1 MFKTLSNFQKYDTI
15 NESKKLTLFSNFY
28 LPIELIKITN
38 KEQISKQKIYTQEEL
53 VNKITNQLKQELEQE
68 IKDKEGITNINV
80 NTYAIDESVEVE
92 VTYEVLEKI
101 GIEQEINI

>member
-1 MFKTLSNFQKYDTI
+1 M
-15 NESKKLTLFSNFY
+15 
-28 LPIELIKITN
+28 PIELIKITN

-80 NTYAIDESVEVE
+80 NTYTIDESVEVE

>member
-1 MFKTLSNFQKYDTI
+1 M
-15 NESKKLTLFSNFY
+15 
-28 LPIELIKITN
+28 PIELIKITN